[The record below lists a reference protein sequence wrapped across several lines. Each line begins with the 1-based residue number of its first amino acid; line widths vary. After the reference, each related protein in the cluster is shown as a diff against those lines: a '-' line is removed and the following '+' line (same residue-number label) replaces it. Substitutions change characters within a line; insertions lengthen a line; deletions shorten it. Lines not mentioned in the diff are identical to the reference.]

1 MICDIVY
8 ISNCPSPLVSDIVFL
23 CFSFWCGVYFP
34 FFDTVFISFFC
45 VLHCLYLPLS
55 FTWYMYLFSCSI
67 FALYLSPLVTG
78 DRDRDLDR
86 ESRES
91 IFRIRDRRRLDTT
104 LRDETLKSL
113 ERDKV
118 DSSLEGE
125 NLKKQVLPSQT
136 PVNFGDDVHFMTE
149 KVCVTGFILLLYFSV
164 FLFVQESPYL
174 TFLSLCTG
182 WYSLDLHPHSCHA
195 L

>member
-1 MICDIVY
+1 MVH
-8 ISNCPSPLVSDIVFL
+8 
-23 CFSFWCGVYFP
+23 
-34 FFDTVFISFFC
+34 VFI
-45 VLHCLYLPLS
+45 
-55 FTWYMYLFSCSI
+55 SCSI

-125 NLKKQVLPSQT
+125 NLKKQVPPSQT

-149 KVCVTGFILLLYFSV
+149 KVCVTVFVLLLYFSV
-164 FLFVQESPYL
+164 FFI
-174 TFLSLCTG
+174 CTRET
-182 WYSLDLHPHSCHA
+182 
-195 L
+195 